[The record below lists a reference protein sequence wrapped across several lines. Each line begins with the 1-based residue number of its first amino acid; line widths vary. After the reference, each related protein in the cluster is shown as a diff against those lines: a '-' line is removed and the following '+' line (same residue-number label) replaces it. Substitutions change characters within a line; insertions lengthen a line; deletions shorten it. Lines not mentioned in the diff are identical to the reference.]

1 MAENTN
7 KKPSF
12 GLSLGVLIVM
22 VAMLIFGFG
31 IKRITLQ
38 PLLFLVIVVVS
49 IISLAAGY
57 KWKEIQDAMV
67 AGLMRGVI
75 AMIIMFLIGMIIGS
89 WIECGTVPAL
99 IYYGLKILSPKIFLP
114 ATFIICCITSLATGT
129 SWGSAGTVGL
139 ALMGIGMSMGMPP
152 AAIAGAVVSGAFFG
166 DKLSPL
172 SDTTNLASATA
183 ECDIYKHIGAMLYTQ
198 VPAVIISVVLYAI
211 IGAKYSSGTLDSAQ
225 ISEITNGLAG
235 IFKINPIVL
244 LPAIILLVLSILKVP
259 ALPGMSIGVL
269 SGVLISL
276 LVQGKPLVPTLATL
290 MTGFKIESG
299 ITAIDTLLNRG
310 GMSGMMG
317 SIYTMIIALMLGG
330 ILSELGYMQTIVET
344 VLSKIKN
351 TGTLITTT
359 ILSGIFLQ
367 STTCNTM
374 VSIILTGN
382 AFKGAYDEKGLGRP
396 MLSRCLEEGSTL
408 SAGLIPWNTAG
419 VFMATTLGVATFSY
433 LPFCFFNLIN
443 IALSIILSYLGIFV
457 IKADGTVSKKKNA

>member
-1 MAENTN
+1 MTENTN

-12 GLSLGVLIVM
+12 GLSLGVLIAM
-22 VAMLIFGFG
+22 VAMLVFGFG

-38 PLLFLVIVVVS
+38 PLLFLVIVVIS

-57 KWKEIQDAMV
+57 KWKQIQDAMV

-89 WIECGTVPAL
+89 WIEAGTVPAL

-114 ATFIICCITSLATGT
+114 ATFLICCITSLATGT

-198 VPAVIISVVLYAI
+198 VPAVIISVILYAI
-211 IGAKYSSGTLDSAQ
+211 IGAKYSSGTIDAAQ
-225 ISEITNGLAG
+225 ISEITDGLAG

-244 LPAIILLVLSILKVP
+244 LPAVILLVLSIMKVP

-269 SGVLISL
+269 SGVLISV
-276 LVQGKPLVPTLATL
+276 LVQGKPLVPTLGTL
-290 MTGFKIESG
+290 MSGFKIESG

-367 STTCNTM
+367 ATTCNTM

-433 LPFCFFNLIN
+433 LPFCFFNIIN
-443 IALSIILSYLGIFV
+443 IVLSIILSYLGIFV
-457 IKADGTVSKKKNA
+457 IKADGTVGKKKA